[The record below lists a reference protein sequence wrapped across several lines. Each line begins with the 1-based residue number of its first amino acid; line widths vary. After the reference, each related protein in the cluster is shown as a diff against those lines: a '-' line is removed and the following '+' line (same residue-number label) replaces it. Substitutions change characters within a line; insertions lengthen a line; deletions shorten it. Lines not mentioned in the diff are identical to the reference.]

1 MDEGDVSLDMRDS
14 EITSG
19 RCEEPHWSRD
29 FPVDLEVRY
38 DFSVSSIDCN
48 WQVVMYRTC
57 LNTMISGY

>member
-29 FPVDLEVRY
+29 FPVNLEVRY

-48 WQVVMYRTC
+48 WQVVT
-57 LNTMISGY
+57 